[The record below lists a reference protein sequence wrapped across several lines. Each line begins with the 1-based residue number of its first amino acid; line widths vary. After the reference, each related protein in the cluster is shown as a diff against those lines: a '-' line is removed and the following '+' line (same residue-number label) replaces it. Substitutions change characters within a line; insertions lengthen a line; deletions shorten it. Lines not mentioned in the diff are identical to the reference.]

1 VTVSERPVAL
11 VTGSRTGI
19 GRYVAEQLV
28 AAGYHVVGCSR
39 QPADWALEGYS
50 HFEAD
55 VADEAQVKALLT
67 SIRRKHKRLDVTFNN
82 AGVASMNHSLLMPAA
97 TLDRIMNINVRGTF
111 LVSRESAKLMRQRKW
126 GRIVNLSTVAVPLS
140 LEGEAAY
147 VASKSA
153 VEGLTRVMSRELV
166 DLGIT
171 VNAIGP
177 GPIETD
183 LIRSVPKAAMQSL
196 LSRLPIHSMGTPED
210 VFHVLQF
217 LIDRKSDCITGQV
230 IYLGGA

>member
-1 VTVSERPVAL
+1 MSDRPVAL

-28 AAGYHVVGCSR
+28 AAGYRVTGCSR
-39 QPADWALEGYS
+39 KPADWALEGYT

-55 VADEAQVKALLT
+55 VADEAQVKALLAH
-67 SIRRKHKRLDVTFNN
+67 IRRDYKRLDVTFNN
-82 AGVASMNHSLLMPAA
+82 AGVASMNHSLLMPAD
-97 TLDRIMNINVRGTF
+97 TLDRIMSVNVRGTF

-126 GRIVNLSTVAVPLS
+126 GRIVNLSTIAVPLS
-140 LEGEAAY
+140 LEGESAY

-153 VEGLTRVMSRELV
+153 VEGLTRVMSREFAE
-166 DLGIT
+166 LGIT

-177 GPIETD
+177 GPIDTG
-183 LIRSVPKAAMQSL
+183 LIRNVPKPAIELL
-196 LSRLPIHSMGTPED
+196 LSRLPIRRMCSFED

-217 LIDRKSDCITGQV
+217 LIDRKSDIVTGQV

>member
-1 VTVSERPVAL
+1 VSERPVAL

-28 AAGYHVVGCSR
+28 AVGYHVVGCSR

-50 HFEAD
+50 HLEAD

-67 SIRRKHKRLDVTFNN
+67 SIRRKYKRLDVTFNN

-97 TLDRIMNINVRGTF
+97 TLERIMSINVRGTF

-126 GRIVNLSTVAVPLS
+126 GRIVNLSTVAVPLR

-196 LSRLPIHSMGTPED
+196 FSRLPIHSMGKPED

>member
-1 VTVSERPVAL
+1 VSERPVAL

-28 AAGYHVVGCSR
+28 TAGYHVVGCSR
-39 QPADWALEGYS
+39 QPADWVLEGYS

-67 SIRRKHKRLDVTFNN
+67 SIRRKHKRLDVAFNN
-82 AGVASMNHSLLMPAA
+82 AGIASMNHSLLMPVE
-97 TLDRIMNINVRGTF
+97 TLDRIMSINVRGTF

-126 GRIVNLSTVAVPLS
+126 GRIVNLSTVAVPLN

-177 GPIETD
+177 GPIETA
-183 LIRSVPKAAMQSL
+183 LIRNVPKAAMQSL